1 MSHFV
6 CHFPCQPLQST
17 NAYDQ
22 AEKSRPGK
30 SCSKAA
36 HSVEASDELQ
46 CMPPYH
52 PIFGH
57 LLVVNRFLSKLPRDM
72 HLQCLPGQIRREI
85 PDVGPVFYL
94 DMWPFTLPILVVSS
108 PSAAYQLTQER
119 SPPKTEGLRRF
130 MRPLAQN
137 EDLVSLEGQPWK
149 HWRNVFNP
157 GFSAG
162 HLINL
167 VPQIAKEV
175 STFCEILRE
184 RAQVG
189 DLFPLEEATV
199 NLTMDTIGRVAL

>member
-1 MSHFV
+1 
-6 CHFPCQPLQST
+6 
-17 NAYDQ
+17 
-22 AEKSRPGK
+22 
-30 SCSKAA
+30 
-36 HSVEASDELQ
+36 
-46 CMPPYH
+46 
-52 PIFGH
+52 
-57 LLVVNRFLSKLPRDM
+57 
-72 HLQCLPGQIRREI
+72 
-85 PDVGPVFYL
+85 
-94 DMWPFTLPILVVSS
+94 
-108 PSAAYQLTQER
+108 
-119 SPPKTEGLRRF
+119 